1 VSATVYSAI
10 GDSRSDSTPA
20 ELKGEVSNAQ
30 EPRLVPVDAIWKVV
44 AAGELEEEA

>member
-20 ELKGEVSNAQ
+20 ELKGGVSNAQ
-30 EPRLVPVDAIWKVV
+30 ELRLRPVDAIWKVV
-44 AAGELEEEA
+44 AAGELEEA